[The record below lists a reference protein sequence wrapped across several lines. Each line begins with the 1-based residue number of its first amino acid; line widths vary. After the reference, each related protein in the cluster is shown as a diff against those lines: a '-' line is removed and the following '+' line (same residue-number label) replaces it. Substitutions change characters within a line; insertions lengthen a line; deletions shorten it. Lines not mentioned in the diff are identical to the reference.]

1 MKNVTISM
9 AEADLARVRSQ
20 AGAEGISVSKWLAR
34 RIQAETDNTPDL
46 ETEMLAVLA
55 TPLTAMSDGGRT
67 FNRDEIYDR
76 RVFKRFR

>member
-9 AEADLARVRSQ
+9 DEADLAWVKAQ
-20 AGAEGISVSKWLAR
+20 AGAAGVSVSKWLAQR
-34 RIQAETDNTPDL
+34 VQPTQAQPDL

-55 TPLTAMSDGGRT
+55 TPLTTMSDGGRI
-67 FNRDEIYDR
+67 FVREECYDR